1 MEHIKFSNKVAKLFA
16 STKYSSRTTVC
27 SSKEKP
33 SNGDKNYEGNEN
45 TFKYIHLGKAVS
57 VENISAPLPSPCF

>member
-1 MEHIKFSNKVAKLFA
+1 MTVAELFT
-16 STKYSSRTTVC
+16 STGYISHMTVC
-27 SSKEKP
+27 SPKEKKS

-57 VENISAPLPSPCF
+57 AENISASLPSPCF